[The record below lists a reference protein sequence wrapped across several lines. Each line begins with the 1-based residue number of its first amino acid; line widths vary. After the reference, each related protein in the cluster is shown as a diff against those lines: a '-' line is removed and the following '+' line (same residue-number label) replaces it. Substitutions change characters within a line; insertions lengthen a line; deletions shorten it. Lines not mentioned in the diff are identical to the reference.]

1 MEVRLIDI
9 TSEPVKRIYR
19 AYRICYSKDKYEDIE
34 IPSINGHPDIEKM
47 INFIKPLM
55 DKGHCYDSETEVLT
69 NYGFKKFTDIVEQ
82 DKFASIDPSNGMFI
96 GFEEPK
102 EVFSQNYEGKMHH
115 YKHKNVDLLVTPHHK
130 IYAKKYRNKNSN
142 FKLVHSND
150 ENIWNKPLV
159 MVKGCNGKVKDVK
172 TDYFMQLYG
181 FFIGDGYSE
190 AKNRISFHLKKER
203 KIKYLKEIVAKIGL
217 QLKVNKNDKY
227 IVNLEGIGEKFRNN
241 FYNEENEKTF
251 PIGWIESLNENE
263 VKNLWIGLLNSDGSY
278 HHNSEVYCTSSS
290 ELNERLQAIMTING
304 MPCSSNESNGIFK
317 VTKIM
322 DRSKYPVFNDSRGI
336 GKVTEVDYKGTIHC
350 VTVSKGLLVVRR
362 NNKIVLSGNT
372 SPMEHVSFSFSIE
385 GLSRAAL
392 AQLTRHRTFSFNVES
407 MRYVDAKNF
416 NFVVPELE
424 YLEESKKE
432 EMQETFRNMFQALKE
447 SYSDLIEL
455 GIKKEDARAILPQ
468 ATTCNL
474 IVTCDLHNFRNF
486 LKQRLC
492 VHAQQEIREL
502 ADEMNK
508 LVKVQVPF
516 VDYKVLRCQQGLCNE
531 CKSR

>member
-47 INFIKPLM
+47 INFIKSLM
-55 DKGHCYDSETEVLT
+55 DKGH
-69 NYGFKKFTDIVEQ
+69 
-82 DKFASIDPSNGMFI
+82 
-96 GFEEPK
+96 
-102 EVFSQNYEGKMHH
+102 
-115 YKHKNVDLLVTPHHK
+115 
-130 IYAKKYRNKNSN
+130 
-142 FKLVHSND
+142 
-150 ENIWNKPLV
+150 
-159 MVKGCNGKVKDVK
+159 
-172 TDYFMQLYG
+172 
-181 FFIGDGYSE
+181 
-190 AKNRISFHLKKER
+190 
-203 KIKYLKEIVAKIGL
+203 
-217 QLKVNKNDKY
+217 
-227 IVNLEGIGEKFRNN
+227 
-241 FYNEENEKTF
+241 
-251 PIGWIESLNENE
+251 
-263 VKNLWIGLLNSDGSY
+263 
-278 HHNSEVYCTSSS
+278 
-290 ELNERLQAIMTING
+290 
-304 MPCSSNESNGIFK
+304 
-317 VTKIM
+317 
-322 DRSKYPVFNDSRGI
+322 
-336 GKVTEVDYKGTIHC
+336 
-350 VTVSKGLLVVRR
+350 
-362 NNKIVLSGNT
+362 T

-424 YLEESKKE
+424 YLEENNRE

-486 LKQRLC
+486 LRQRLC
-492 VHAQQEIREL
+492 VHAQSEIREL